1 MNITELLTED
11 HRDAESLIIQLEG
24 GGDLETFTKLKNA
37 LKLHSQIE
45 EDIYYSA
52 LEDFE
57 ETEEFIED
65 ARQEHNDIENTLE
78 EMGSTEIPSDEFQ
91 ELLFQL
97 KESVEEHIKE
107 EENQLFPI
115 TESLLG
121 VETLDEMGEKA
132 EKLKSKIE
140 DKQLQKFY

>member
-11 HRDAESLIIQLEG
+11 HRDAESLITQLEG
-24 GGDLETFTKLKNA
+24 GGDRETFTKLKNA
-37 LKLHSQIE
+37 LILHTQIE

-57 ETEEFIED
+57 ETEEFIEE
-65 ARQEHNDIENTLE
+65 ARQEHNDIENTLD

-97 KESVEEHIKE
+97 KESVEEHINE
-107 EENQLFPI
+107 EENQLFPLS
-115 TESLLG
+115 ESLLG
-121 VETLDEMGEKA
+121 IETLEEMGEKA
-132 EKLKSKIE
+132 EQMKSKTE
-140 DKQLQKFY
+140 SKQLQKFF